1 MSKGKMR
8 VIYTT
13 IICVGLIL
21 LILWLFLRM
30 SVGTEEF
37 VDQKE
42 ISVILYYA
50 GKDGW
55 ESLQEGMKQAE
66 DDFSVNINY
75 VIMREDADGEEQVST
90 IEKEIEN
97 GAEGILIAVC
107 DAEKLSVAVEE
118 KKFKV
123 PIVAIESGF
132 AQDSYPVITADNY
145 EMGKYLGEEIL
156 KDFPNKEGLTVVL
169 GQEGNDRDC
178 VEQRR
183 QGLED
188 ALAGKAQII
197 STGEL
202 IGLAKPDVAVGLCK
216 ESVLQLLNMRDR
228 MLKDVKLYGIGNTAS
243 VVAALDQGKI
253 EKLVFQNEFNMGYL
267 GVERLLSDINNVKYA
282 KKGKIDYYC
291 VTRQELYGTQYEQLL
306 FPIVE

>member
-21 LILWLFLRM
+21 FILWLFLRM
-30 SVGTEEF
+30 SVGTEEL
-37 VDQKE
+37 VKQKE
-42 ISVILYYA
+42 ISVILYYT

-75 VIMREDADGEEQVST
+75 VILREDADGEEQIAAV
-90 IEKEIEN
+90 EKEIEN

-107 DAEKLSVAVEE
+107 DYEKLNASLEE

-132 AQDSYPVITADNY
+132 DQEEYPVITADNY
-145 EMGKYLGEEIL
+145 EMGQRLGEEIL
-156 KDFPNKEGLTVVL
+156 RDFKEKENLIVVMEKNTV
-169 GQEGNDRDC
+169 NRDS
-178 VEQRR
+178 VQSRR
-183 QGLED
+183 EGLED
-188 ALAGKAQII
+188 ALEGKAQII
-197 STGEL
+197 SVGEL
-202 IGLAKPDVAVGLCK
+202 IGLQSADTAVGLHKESLLKLLDMK
-216 ESVLQLLNMRDR
+216 ESVLADT
-228 MLKDVKLYGIGNTAS
+228 KIYGIGNTAS
-243 VVAALDQGKI
+243 IVAALDQGKI
-253 EKLVFQNEFNMGYL
+253 EKLVFQNEFNVGYL
-267 GVERLLSDINNVKYA
+267 GVERLLSDIKNVKYV
-282 KKGKIDYYC
+282 KSSKIDYYC
-291 VTRQELYGTQYEQLL
+291 VSRQELYGTQYEQLL